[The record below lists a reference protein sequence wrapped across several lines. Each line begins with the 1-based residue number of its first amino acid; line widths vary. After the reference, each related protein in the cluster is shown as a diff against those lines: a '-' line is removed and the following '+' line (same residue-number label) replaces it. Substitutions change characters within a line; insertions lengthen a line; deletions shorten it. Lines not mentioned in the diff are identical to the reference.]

1 MNQNRKLAQLMFKDN
16 FMFGAV
22 MVNEEIC
29 RNFLEMAVGIPIE
42 KVEISKEK
50 SMIYHPEYRG
60 IRLDI
65 IARDEKSTHY
75 NVEMQV
81 AKKSHLGKRAR
92 YYHSQMDMELL
103 LTGEDYTLLPASYV
117 IFICDF
123 DPFDKKRYRYIFQN
137 VCRETGLSMADG
149 STTIFLSTCGEN
161 EAEVPEN
168 LIKFLKF
175 VKADLTDSTRDY
187 QDDFIRKIQESIA
200 KIKGSREMEEKFM
213 LLEELLR
220 DERAEGEAKGLAM
233 GKTKGKAESVLL
245 LLEDLGPVPD
255 ELRKAILEE
264 QDMDILSKYL
274 KLAAHAG
281 SIAYFM
287 DGINHI

>member
-200 KIKGSREMEEKFM
+200 EIKGSREMEEKFM

-220 DERAEGEAKGLAM
+220 DERAGGEAKGLA
-233 GKTKGKAESVLL
+233 KGKAESVLL

-274 KLAAHAG
+274 KLAAHAD

>member
-200 KIKGSREMEEKFM
+200 EIKGSREMEEKFM

-220 DERAEGEAKGLAM
+220 DERAEGEVKGLA
-233 GKTKGKAESVLL
+233 KGKAESVLL

-274 KLAAHAG
+274 KLAAHAD

-287 DGINHI
+287 DRINHI

>member
-1 MNQNRKLAQLMFKDN
+1 
-16 FMFGAV
+16 
-22 MVNEEIC
+22 
-29 RNFLEMAVGIPIE
+29 MAVGVPIE

-65 IARDEKSTHY
+65 IARDEKRTHY

-123 DPFDKKRYRYIFQN
+123 DPFDKKKYRYIFQN

-161 EAEVPEN
+161 EAEVPGK
-168 LIKFLKF
+168 LIRFLKF

-187 QDDFIRKIQESIA
+187 QDDYIRKIQESIA

-233 GKTKGKAESVLL
+233 GKTKGKAESILL

-264 QDMDILSKYL
+264 QNIDILSRYL
-274 KLAAHAG
+274 KLAAHAD
-281 SIAYFM
+281 SIAYFV